1 MKGSCL
7 DNDKDL
13 QESCPKEVP
22 MNLLKTNVRTTLMTN
37 MFMGAILLV
46 ALSPQTG
53 SCQNNVCAVHVD
65 ASGVMTSMTVT
76 NPLTSLQI
84 EKQFDFDVDN
94 QGNPTKGIV
103 TFKKSLYYG
112 EVQRELKVP
121 IELNLMWEQFGGPQ
135 EFWNNAEKN
144 GRIIAYNSVED
155 LPNDVFG
162 KKVRLFLK
170 DASSAHL
177 TDYIGILSKP
187 ASHPE
192 SILLNTGGSQP
203 LQIDKALIREI
214 QRLK

>member
-1 MKGSCL
+1 M
-7 DNDKDL
+7 
-13 QESCPKEVP
+13 V
-22 MNLLKTNVRTTLMTN
+22 
-37 MFMGAILLV
+37 MGAILLV
-46 ALSPQTG
+46 ATG
-53 SCQNNVCAVHVD
+53 YQKGFCQSNVCTVHVD
-65 ASGVMTSMTVT
+65 ANGVMTSMTVT

-84 EKQFDFDVDN
+84 EKEFNFEVDN
-94 QGNPTKGIV
+94 QGDPTKGIV
-103 TFKKSLYYG
+103 KFKKSMYYG
-112 EVQRELKVP
+112 EVERELKVP

-144 GRIIAYNSVED
+144 GRIIEYNSMED

-170 DASSAHL
+170 AASSAHL

-192 SILLNTGGSQP
+192 SILINTGGAQP